1 MPSLLER
8 GFPYREVSRLVAA
21 DRRSPDP
28 AFGGHRWWARRP
40 PALVRAVLLA
50 ATLPDDTPVPDLWRA
65 YASPAPH
72 LRDVVVMD
80 PFLGGGTTMIE
91 AARLG
96 ARAHGTDVDPLAVLI
111 NQHQLTPPAPQDVL
125 AAGELLTAHL
135 RATIGRLWPTTTE
148 KDGSRWSP
156 LHYFTLA
163 VVTCPHCRH
172 AGPLYRSLVIAR
184 SVGHAGSVVREV
196 AVTAFCPECLG
207 VHDRGEKDKTLTC
220 CESTRPLA
228 DSTFRGTRYVCPFC
242 GHRSSHEMLQ
252 TGAVPRALLA
262 VEETPGD
269 GPQRA
274 AGLRRRIRAAADH
287 DRALARPRWG
297 QATLADLAGYDLPI
311 RSAPNDG
318 RPASFGVKT
327 IAELHTARQLAYLTA
342 ARRWLKDA
350 RLDPR
355 VARALSL
362 VVSSTITSNNRLCGY
377 ATDYGRL
384 APLFSIR
391 AFSLPWLAVEL
402 NPLNPSGGRGT
413 LAAALTRLVRS
424 CEDTARRHVLDT
436 RGQAVPVTLTWP
448 RRHDGHQ
455 VHCADAGTAQPEA
468 SDATGELA
476 DLCVTDPPYYDFISY
491 DTLSQVY
498 RAWLPEA
505 RELAGQPLLPSGD
518 DPVAEFGARLGH
530 AFALTASA
538 CKPGAVIAFTYK
550 GDAVAWDAVAVAL
563 DQAKLRVTG
572 LWPVLADP
580 HMGHHSHEGNCEYD
594 MIVVTRPLTATE
606 PWQPQ
611 AEVSAETWIRK
622 LGKELPVS
630 AADKA
635 NMQSAISVATPRWG
649 RPVSR

>member
-8 GFPYREVSRLVAA
+8 GFPYQEVSRLVAA

-50 ATLPDDTPVPDLWRA
+50 AMLADDTPVSDLWRA

-72 LRDVVVMD
+72 LRDIVVRD
-80 PFLGGGTTMIE
+80 PFLGGGTTLVE

-111 NQHQLTPPAPQDVL
+111 NQHQLTPPARQDVQ

-135 RATIGRLWPTTTE
+135 QATIGRLWPVRRET
-148 KDGSRWSP
+148 DGSRWSP
-156 LHYFTLA
+156 LHYFSVA
-163 VVTCPHCRH
+163 VVTCPHCRQR
-172 AGPLYRSLVIAR
+172 GPLYRSLVIAR
-184 SVGHAGSVVREV
+184 SVGHAGSVVRDV
-196 AVTAFCPECLG
+196 AVTAFCPECLS
-207 VHDRGEKDKTLTC
+207 VHDRGEKDDTVTC
-220 CESTRPLA
+220 CGSTRPLA
-228 DSTFRGTRYVCPFC
+228 ESTFRGTRYVCPSC

-252 TGAVPRALLA
+252 TGAAPRALLA
-262 VEETPGD
+262 VEETPGE
-269 GPQRA
+269 GPQRT
-274 AGLRRRIRAAADH
+274 AGLRRRIRTAADS
-287 DRALARPRWG
+287 DRALACPNRSR
-297 QATLADLAGYDLPI
+297 AALADLADYDVPI

-318 RPASFGVKT
+318 RPANFGIRT
-327 IAELHTARQLAYLTA
+327 IADLHTARQLAYLTE
-342 ARRWLKDA
+342 ARRWLNGA
-350 RLDPR
+350 QLDPR

-362 VVSSTITSNNRLCGY
+362 AVSSTITSNNRLCGY

-402 NPLNPSGGRGT
+402 NPLNPTGGRGT
-413 LAAALTRLVRS
+413 LAAALARVARS
-424 CEDTARRHVLDT
+424 CEDTARRHVLDAGG
-436 RGQAVPVTLTWP
+436 RAVPVTLAWP

-455 VHCADAGTAQPEA
+455 VHCADAAGAQPGV
-468 SDATGELA
+468 SDPGGELA
-476 DLCVTDPPYYDFISY
+476 DLCLTDPPYYDFISY

-498 RAWLPEA
+498 RAWLPQT
-505 RELAGQPLLPSGD
+505 RELAGQPLLPAGD
-518 DPVAEFGARLGH
+518 DPVAAFGARLGQ
-530 AFALTASA
+530 AFAVAASA
-538 CKPGAVIAFTYK
+538 CKAEAAIVFTYK
-550 GDAVAWDAVAVAL
+550 GDAAAWDAVAVAL

-606 PWQPQ
+606 PWQPP
-611 AEVSAETWIRK
+611 AEVSAETWIRE
-622 LGKELPVS
+622 LGQELRVS

-635 NMQSAISVATPRWG
+635 NMQSAISIAAPRWG
-649 RPVSR
+649 KSVS